1 MWPHSGSGKSL
12 NEKYLSN
19 VSQSPEPLELSLLT
33 VDSKTKTNGATHDL
47 PPWLHPCNHS
57 SLQHSSGHAADKD
70 PRPGEQR
77 GGGGLQWGAASSAAK
92 SPQSW
97 SSTAQHGS
105 AGGCCHLPLA
115 PFPFKG
121 SDSVLHK
128 SHLVHQG
135 FLIQTW
141 KTNLQAPGAEKVS
154 LIQLFE
160 YLMVISQCDFI
171 PSKERWIS
179 VVPEKC

>member
-1 MWPHSGSGKSL
+1 MCPLYMWPHSGSGKSL

-135 FLIQTW
+135 FLIQT
-141 KTNLQAPGAEKVS
+141 
-154 LIQLFE
+154 
-160 YLMVISQCDFI
+160 
-171 PSKERWIS
+171 
-179 VVPEKC
+179 